1 MSAALLPQLD
11 ISTYGSQI
19 FWLVITF
26 SILYFSLSKIFLP
39 NIINL
44 VKKREHYIEGIYQDI
59 DVENGKIRELEEEKL
74 SIINKTKSDAGDII
88 KSAKSKV
95 DSIHN
100 DARTLTE
107 KKLSAMQDALEA
119 DLKKDIEGD
128 KNYYKKNSIEIFKN
142 FTDIFSL
149 TGDLNQNLELI
160 FEKNWSKKT
169 NEITNKYNK
178 G

>member
-19 FWLVITF
+19 FWLIITF
-26 SILYFSLSKIFLP
+26 SILYFSLSKVFLP
-39 NIINL
+39 HIISL

-59 DVENGKIRELEEEKL
+59 DVENGKIKELEVENL
-74 SIINKTKSDAGDII
+74 SIMNKTRSNAGDII

-95 DSIHN
+95 NSIHN
-100 DARTLTE
+100 DGMYLTE

-128 KNYYKKNSIEIFKN
+128 KNYYRKNSIEIFKN

-149 TGDLNQNLELI
+149 VGDFNRNSELI
-160 FEKNWSKKT
+160 FENNWSKRT
-169 NEITNKYNK
+169 NEIINKYNK